1 MRKRGR
7 AVLALAAA
15 ALGATALVPLGPTAP
30 VAAAPAAGDCD
41 PIQTEPSFRGDVPS
55 PEEVLGFGL
64 GEREVTVEESDR
76 FLHSVADASPRVVEG
91 TLARSWQGRPLEF
104 AIAGRPDAVTDEGLA
119 RIRENAARLRD
130 PATSAADARRI
141 ARSTPAILWVA
152 GNVHGNEESGADAA
166 LQTLYHLADRDD
178 CAAERILD
186 NALVVILPIQNP
198 DGRVADSRRNF
209 YGFDMNRDWFA
220 RTQPET
226 DGKLEMLTRYPP
238 LVFVDA
244 HEMGG
249 TSYFFPPNADPIYHE
264 ITDASLD
271 WINNV
276 YGAATAAEFDRQG
289 IDFFTSSVFDLF
301 YMGYGDTVPTTGFI
315 GAGMT
320 FEKGGASPIDER
332 THEQYT
338 TQWVT
343 LSAAAERRTGLLT
356 RWHDE
361 YVEAFRQGRDGVLEP
376 NEVINP
382 GNEVVN
388 EVPARPVRHYFL
400 SAGQLGAAEQVE
412 KRLAVSEIVRNLQRM
427 DVEVRRLTAP
437 LAVPDLRP
445 YGRDARPVTLPAGT
459 YWIPMAQAQKHWVQ
473 AMLNED
479 TYTPF
484 PFFFDVT
491 AWSLPLLG
499 NVGGGYSGARLS
511 PVAERVGQQRQ
522 PAEAL
527 SEVPRDRPRVGLL
540 QLSNSASAVESSG
553 WLRYRLDQEWN
564 IPHEDLTPGE
574 VTPGA
579 LEGLDVL
586 LVPEGDAAAAHKGL
600 GKAGRD
606 ALAAWVNGGGRYV
619 GWQGGAELASRLG
632 VSTARLSAPKSDV
645 PGTLF
650 RVRADERSPLA
661 AGVGP
666 FAYMFNEFDPVMRA
680 SDPSD
685 VVVSYPPGDSD
696 DWFVSG
702 FASGAAEDLGGT
714 ASVIDEAVG
723 SGRAVVFASEPNFR
737 AFTDGTARILLN
749 AILGTDPARA
759 AGAPAA
765 PAGAAVRAAA
775 ERAAALSAAAL
786 PTFDT
791 PIRVSVLPADA
802 TKTAAVLHDLGA
814 SWETLRSA
822 GRIRFVV
829 VNPRGLNADQHPWAR
844 QLPTAL
850 SRAGVQPIAVSVP

>member
-1 MRKRGR
+1 MRERGR
-7 AVLALAAA
+7 AALALATA
-15 ALGATALVPLGPTAP
+15 ALGATTLVPLGPTAP
-30 VAAAPAAGDCD
+30 AAASPVAALPAAGNCD
-41 PIQTEPSFRGDVPS
+41 PIQTEPSFRGDVPT
-55 PEEVLGFGL
+55 PGEVLGFGL

-76 FLHSVADASPRVVEG
+76 FLHSVADASPRVVSG
-91 TLARSWQGRPLEF
+91 TLAKSWEGRPLEF
-104 AIAGRPDAVTDEGLA
+104 AIVGRPGAVTDEGLA
-119 RIRENAARLRD
+119 RTRENAARLRD
-130 PATSAADARRI
+130 PSTSAADARRI
-141 ARSTPAILWVA
+141 AQRTPAILWVA

-166 LQTLYHLADRDD
+166 LKTLYDLADRDD

-186 NALVVILPIQNP
+186 NALVVILPMQNP
-198 DGRVADSRRNF
+198 DGRAADTRRNF
-209 YGFDMNRDWFA
+209 YGFDVNRDWFA

-226 DGKLEMLTRYPP
+226 DGKLDMLAKYPP
-238 LVFVDA
+238 LVFIDA

-249 TSYFFPPNADPIYHE
+249 TSYFFPPNADPVYHE

-271 WINNV
+271 SINNV

-320 FEKGGASPIDER
+320 FEKGGASPIGER
-332 THEQYT
+332 THEHYT

-356 RWHDE
+356 RWHDS
-361 YVEAFRQGRDGVLEP
+361 YVQAFQQGRDGRLEQ

-388 EVPARPVRHYFL
+388 EVPDRPVRHYFL
-400 SAGQLGAAEQVE
+400 SAGGLGAAGELGVAEREE
-412 KRLAVSEIVRNLQRM
+412 KRRAVREIVRNLQRM
-427 DVEVRRLTAP
+427 DVDVRRLTAP
-437 LAVPDLRP
+437 LTVPDFRP
-445 YGRDARPVTLPAGT
+445 YGRDARPVTVPAGT

-499 NVGGGYSGARLS
+499 NVAGGYSGARLS
-511 PVAERVGQQRQ
+511 PAAERVGQQTQ
-522 PAEAL
+522 ITGAL
-527 SEVPRDRPRVGLL
+527 FEKSGDRPRVGLL
-540 QLSNSASAVESSG
+540 QLSSSSSAIESSG
-553 WLRYRLDQEWN
+553 WLRYRLDQEW
-564 IPHEDLTPGE
+564 ILQHEDFTPAGI
-574 VTPGA
+574 TSGA

-586 LVPEGDAAAAHKGL
+586 LVPEGDAAAAYQAL
-600 GKAGRD
+600 GKTGRD
-606 ALAAWVNGGGRYV
+606 ALVAWVNDGGRYV
-619 GWQGGAELASRLG
+619 GWQGGTELASRLG
-632 VSTARLSAPKSDV
+632 VSTARLSAPKSDA

-661 AGVGP
+661 AGIGP
-666 FAYMFNEFDPVMRA
+666 FAYMFYEFDPVMRA

-685 VVVSYPPGDSD
+685 VVVSYPPGDSG

-702 FASGAAEDLGGT
+702 FATGAADDLGGT

-749 AILGTDPARA
+749 AI
-759 AGAPAA
+759 
-765 PAGAAVRAAA
+765 
-775 ERAAALSAAAL
+775 
-786 PTFDT
+786 
-791 PIRVSVLPADA
+791 
-802 TKTAAVLHDLGA
+802 
-814 SWETLRSA
+814 
-822 GRIRFVV
+822 
-829 VNPRGLNADQHPWAR
+829 RGP
-844 QLPTAL
+844 
-850 SRAGVQPIAVSVP
+850 